1 MTAHP
6 LKTSGKKCHGIPF
19 SPSAQTAR
27 LLVMCSECLKP
38 RVIYSKQKLTI
49 WEEHALERTLDN
61 ILFTCGSSL
70 TGLEIEKLRS
80 DPPSVQTVLG
90 RVFVRENLSCDDC
103 IEIPYYSS
111 EKFQDNICIHCAFNP
126 SGSPLRRS
134 CLRCTFCA
142 GAVPLLDG
150 FALVTVPICLVS
162 HHLVVESAIPAVL
175 G

>member
-1 MTAHP
+1 MVSTTKFEDVYGCMTTENDCP
-6 LKTSGKKCHGIPF
+6 SLKTSGKKSHGIPF

-90 RVFVRENLSCDDC
+90 RVCQR
-103 IEIPYYSS
+103 
-111 EKFQDNICIHCAFNP
+111 K
-126 SGSPLRRS
+126 
-134 CLRCTFCA
+134 
-142 GAVPLLDG
+142 
-150 FALVTVPICLVS
+150 LVK
-162 HHLVVESAIPAVL
+162 
-175 G
+175 

>member
-1 MTAHP
+1 MVSTTKFEDVYGCMTTENDCP
-6 LKTSGKKCHGIPF
+6 SLKTSGKKCHGIPF

-90 RVFVRENLSCDDC
+90 RVCQR
-103 IEIPYYSS
+103 
-111 EKFQDNICIHCAFNP
+111 K
-126 SGSPLRRS
+126 
-134 CLRCTFCA
+134 
-142 GAVPLLDG
+142 
-150 FALVTVPICLVS
+150 LVK
-162 HHLVVESAIPAVL
+162 
-175 G
+175 